1 MPYRILSLDG
11 GGTWA
16 LIQVKALMRI
26 YGPNKTGHEILREFD
41 MAAANSGGSIV
52 LGGLL
57 EDLPLQAIMNLFQD
71 VHLRRS
77 IFSPTHNLWDRLLE
91 DVAGIG
97 PKYSADNKLP
107 ALQHALPR
115 SVVPVEKAAAG
126 IRQTGSNADIHL
138 LFVAFDYDRNRAK
151 YFRSA
156 KASGTQFGNGDVE
169 EVTVADAIH
178 ASTNAPVNYFDFPAR
193 YHDLPD
199 RYWDGAITGNNN
211 PVLAA
216 VTEAIVLGQKQEDIV
231 ALSIGTGSVTL
242 PLLPSGY
249 PASPLFQSRTDP
261 GIKTDLRKLATAILD
276 DPPNVASFLAHVMTG
291 AGKSVKPPTDSS
303 IVRMNPSISPMRDAS
318 GNWATPA
325 GMTLAQFDFLA
336 KLDMDAVEQLQV
348 DAITKY
354 ADLWLQDA
362 APNQPI
368 RIDSNTLALELGQ
381 PTFSAALAAWKA
393 IR

>member
-16 LIQVKALMRI
+16 LIQVKALMKI
-26 YGPNKTGHEILREFD
+26 YGLEKTGHEVLRQFD
-41 MAAANSGGSIV
+41 MVAANSGGSIV

-71 VHLRRS
+71 EHLRRS
-77 IFSPTHNLWDRLLE
+77 IFSPTHSFLDRVLE
-91 DVAGIG
+91 EVAGIG

-115 SVVPVEKAAAG
+115 SVLPVERAANG
-126 IRQTGSNADIHL
+126 IRREGSDADIHL

-156 KASGTQFGNGDVE
+156 KASGTQFGQGDVE
-169 EVTVADAIH
+169 EITVADAIH

-216 VTEAIVLGQKQEDIV
+216 VTEAIVLGQKPEDIV

-242 PLLPSGY
+242 PLLSPGNPS
-249 PASPLFQSRTDP
+249 SPLFQSRTDP

-291 AGKSVKPPTDSS
+291 AGKSVKRPADSS
-303 IVRMNPSISPMRDAS
+303 VVRMNPSITPVRDDAD
-318 GNWATPA
+318 NWAAPG

-336 KLDMDAVEQLQV
+336 KLDMDAVEQPQV

-354 ADLWLQDA
+354 ADLWLRDA

-368 RIDSNTLALELGQ
+368 RIDSDTLARELGQ
-381 PTFSAALAAWKA
+381 DTFSRALAAWNA
-393 IR
+393 IC